1 MSSAVSASRL
11 VIFGVGAPLTIDLEE
26 SCARLGIEIAAGVRN
41 VPGKSF
47 ASDALTVVE
56 CDRIPDALKALGIVL
71 PLFTPSHRLSA
82 LAHAIDLG
90 FAGVETVIDPS
101 TVMARSA
108 GIGQGVYV
116 NAGCTIAGA
125 VRLGDFTL
133 VNRAASIGHHTRLGD
148 FASIGPGAVLA
159 GSITVGRA
167 AVIGAG
173 TVILPELEIGPNAMV
188 GAGSVVTRSVAANCL
203 AVGNP
208 ARVVRSD
215 LPTLGD
221 SPTLPRR

>member
-1 MSSAVSASRL
+1 MSSAVSTSRL

-71 PLFTPSHRLSA
+71 PLFTPNHRLSA

-90 FAGVETVIDPS
+90 FAEIETVIDP
-101 TVMARSA
+101 TAVLARSA
-108 GIGQGVYV
+108 GIGRGVYV

-133 VNRAASIGHHTRLGD
+133 INRAASIGHHTRLAD
-148 FASIGPGAVLA
+148 FVSIGPGAVLT
-159 GSITVGRA
+159 GSITVGRG

-173 TVILPELEIGPNAMV
+173 SVILPELEIGPNAMV
-188 GAGSVVTRSVAANCL
+188 GAGSVVTRSVGANCL

-215 LPTLGD
+215 LPALGD
-221 SPTLPRR
+221 NPALPRR